1 MSNSQLIPKVHFS
14 MVRSFLSF
22 KIMTWDPDSI
32 LSTARPNRSKSYQ
45 GKISQKTKLLL
56 TILAEFYIFKSQSAS
71 KVPYKEKE
79 IEKKYFTIGEV
90 ADELRVATSLIR
102 FWESE
107 FDIIKPK
114 KNRKGNRQFT
124 KEDIKN
130 VKLIYHLVKEKGYT
144 LQGAR
149 DFIKNDVDVASDK
162 IELIESLKRIKGFLQ
177 KLREDLPE

>member
-1 MSNSQLIPKVHFS
+1 M
-14 MVRSFLSF
+14 
-22 KIMTWDPDSI
+22 
-32 LSTARPNRSKSYQ
+32 
-45 GKISQKTKLLL
+45 
-56 TILAEFYIFKSQSAS
+56 
-71 KVPYKEKE
+71 PYKEKE

-90 ADELRVATSLIR
+90 ADELKVATSLIR

-124 KEDIKN
+124 QEDIKN

-149 DFIKNDVDVASDK
+149 DFIKSGVDIAGDK
-162 IELIESLKRIKGFLQ
+162 IELIESLKKVKGFLE
-177 KLREDLPE
+177 KLKNELPSQ

>member
-1 MSNSQLIPKVHFS
+1 M
-14 MVRSFLSF
+14 
-22 KIMTWDPDSI
+22 
-32 LSTARPNRSKSYQ
+32 
-45 GKISQKTKLLL
+45 
-56 TILAEFYIFKSQSAS
+56 
-71 KVPYKEKE
+71 PYKEKE

-90 ADELRVATSLIR
+90 ADELNVATSLIR

-149 DFIKNDVDVASDK
+149 DFIKTGVDEANIK
-162 IELIESLKRIKGFLQ
+162 IELIESLKNVRAFLSQ
-177 KLREDLPE
+177 VKNELPDR

>member
-1 MSNSQLIPKVHFS
+1 MNLEEFS
-14 MVRSFLSF
+14 
-22 KIMTWDPDSI
+22 
-32 LSTARPNRSKSYQ
+32 
-45 GKISQKTKLLL
+45 
-56 TILAEFYIFKSQSAS
+56 IFKTESCT
-71 KVPYKEKE
+71 VPYREKE

-90 ADELRVATSLIR
+90 ADELKVATSLIR

-107 FDIIKPK
+107 FDIIRPK

-149 DFIKNDVDVASDK
+149 DFIKNDVEAASDK
-162 IELIESLKRIKGFLQ
+162 IELIESLKKVRAFLE
-177 KLREDLPE
+177 KMKDDLH